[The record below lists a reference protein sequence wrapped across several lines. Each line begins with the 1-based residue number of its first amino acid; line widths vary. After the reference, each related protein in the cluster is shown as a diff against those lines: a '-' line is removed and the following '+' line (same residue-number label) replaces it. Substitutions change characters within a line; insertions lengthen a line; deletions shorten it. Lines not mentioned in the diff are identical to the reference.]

1 MLNQSGAPLYA
12 QNMFAS
18 VHGAAAEHMF
28 TGLLPDAHG
37 FGQLI
42 MAEGSAQEV
51 KPVVRR
57 SRYRGLT
64 WDKKERRWRVR
75 INVMGKQHHVGRYY
89 SEVEAARAF
98 DRAALCIY
106 GELAITNF
114 GLTAARQDPTPV
126 SAHILMVKQEYDRFR
141 KQQQEEQQAAER
153 NAATLSLVA
162 SDPALQQ
169 LLQAQQMALGSPHG
183 SSASAPWRVNSL
195 STSGAEDLISSCSA
209 FSEPLPDHSALP
221 DAAPVLSSDLL
232 VLSNMDMGTKNNP
245 SVPVTSSAE
254 GGPANTDWLLGQLA
268 SLGISGACS
277 TGPSAAVSASRPLA
291 APFNYPMSEGFAALP
306 QQVQLGRSSAN
317 DVASRNFL
325 PPVWP
330 AGAAKQ
336 PQQLQAP
343 TSSANGLLLWSQQG
357 GLVSPQ
363 TPFGDILLQQ
373 GPTAADNKGNNHQ
386 AVMFGASGAFG
397 GGAGGCGAA
406 QAKQGL
412 DLSGMLHA
420 MQEEAR
426 LEALIREG
434 QEQLAHLQQMRQHQH
449 VLVMQQYSQ

>member
-1 MLNQSGAPLYA
+1 MSALD
-12 QNMFAS
+12 FALTKGCVALS
-18 VHGAAAEHMF
+18 AFSCFWPSCQATNNALLRHTLTRTSHGC
-28 TGLLPDAHG
+28 
-37 FGQLI
+37 
-42 MAEGSAQEV
+42 
-51 KPVVRR
+51 
-57 SRYRGLT
+57 
-64 WDKKERRWRVR
+64 
-75 INVMGKQHHVGRYY
+75 RYY

-114 GLTAARQDPTPV
+114 GLTAAHQDPTPV

-153 NAATLSLVA
+153 KAATLSLVA
-162 SDPALQQ
+162 SDPALQE

-183 SSASAPWRVNSL
+183 SSASAPWRLNSL
-195 STSGAEDLISSCSA
+195 PTSGAEDLISSFSS
-209 FSEPLPDHSALP
+209 FSEPLPGHSALP

-232 VLSNMDMGTKNNP
+232 VLSNMDLATKNNP
-245 SVPVTSSAE
+245 SMSSSAE
-254 GGPANTDWLLGQLA
+254 GGTASTDWLLSQLA
-268 SLGISGACS
+268 SLGISGSSS
-277 TGPSAAVSASRPLA
+277 TGPSAAVSGSRPLA
-291 APFNYPMSEGFAALP
+291 ATFNYPMSEGFAALP
-306 QQVQLGRSSAN
+306 QQVQLGRSSAT
-317 DVASRNFL
+317 DVASRNLL

-357 GLVSPQ
+357 GLVSPH
-363 TPFGDILLQQ
+363 TPFGNILLQQ
-373 GPTAADNKGNNHQ
+373 GPTAADNKGNNQQ
-386 AVMFGASGAFG
+386 AVLFEAGGTFGAV
-397 GGAGGCGAA
+397 AGGCGAA

-449 VLVMQQYSQ
+449 ALMMQQDSQ